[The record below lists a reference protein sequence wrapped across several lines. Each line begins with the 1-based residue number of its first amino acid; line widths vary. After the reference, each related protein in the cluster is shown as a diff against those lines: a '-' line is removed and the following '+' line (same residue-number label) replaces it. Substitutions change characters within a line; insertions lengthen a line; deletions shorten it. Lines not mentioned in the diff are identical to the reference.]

1 MPRNSSR
8 AQLRQGHVCGPCSLC
23 RQEKFNYSHAA
34 DLGREEKDRLIQ
46 HGKNIRDLACICKTC
61 VNDIRRNLTKCD
73 YIPRWVKV
81 TFAKLKCTVPKCTSK
96 SRVVQCLLAT
106 KDHIHALLK
115 IPNTPSNSDVDQ
127 VYLCLEHYK
136 IIHRSLPENRDQ
148 YDHSRH
154 QCTLCRKVIPS
165 VRDHRHCPNPQI
177 INEHLK
183 NHTDFD
189 GDLDSTAIICRTC
202 FICHQIILKSR
213 EKDSLDSELL
223 ILVDKLK
230 QDMMGITISGLDSIV
245 EYSLLSSA
253 IALGDNLL
261 NQWPMFLPEVYK
273 SFCGTFNEMSNHHNM
288 SINVSPEN
296 VVSSRYLLSYLVTKL
311 DKHLV
316 YTMKQRSAGILL
328 YRKGA
333 DLLLI
338 LTKILHRQ
346 RPCSCNQAT
355 TNVCTISSDKGC
367 DDRHGSASVLAWEE
381 MNKTLHEQID
391 KNKGSMQGEMFNIS
405 TFDVDHWID
414 IMDKNI
420 LKMLAVMTKTKRDK
434 NMHCNEVYEDMMKS
448 HSKKLRCFNIACI
461 ILFCTNSECNFPM
474 HILLT
479 DTIESFGGST
489 ELVRILN
496 RLGVVASKDTHARYI
511 EHVVTRYQEGSH
523 IRQLRPHGFTIAS
536 LDNLD
541 FQASYVAVYCG
552 DQHRSTHV
560 TTIQVVQPKP
570 LSLCDSS
577 EIHKSTSSQRSQR
590 NTSPSGQL
598 LPLSPFTSAHSRPL
612 SLFQSTSADMCPQ
625 SRPLSLSQST
635 SADMCPQSRPLSL
648 SRSTSADM
656 CPQSRPLSLSQST
669 SADMC
674 PLSRPLSLSQSTS
687 ADMCPLSQPLSLSQ
701 STSAHSRPLSLSQ
714 STSADMCPQSR
725 PLSLFQSTSADMCPL
740 SQPLSLS
747 QSTSADMCPQS
758 RPLSLSQSTS
768 ADMCPL
774 SQPLSLSQSTSAHSR
789 PLSLSQFELHLQPPR
804 FVTPGDIGQLEKGLK
819 RVNVDNTCDIPRK
832 LKHRAR
838 TAKEKKG
845 TPTNQTVLPLL
856 NEIEQC

>member
-8 AQLRQGHVCGPCSLC
+8 AQLRQGHVCGLCSLC
-23 RQEKFNYSHAA
+23 CQEKFTYSHAA

-46 HGKNIRDLACICKTC
+46 HGKNIRDSACICKTC

-106 KDHIHALLK
+106 KDHIHDLLK

-213 EKDSLDSELL
+213 ENDSLDSELL

-273 SFCGTFNEMSNHHNM
+273 SFCGTFNEMSNHHNL

-405 TFDVDHWID
+405 SFDVDHWID
-414 IMDKNI
+414 IIDKNI

-461 ILFCTNSECNFPM
+461 LLFCTNSECNFPM

-479 DTIESFGGST
+479 DIIESFGGST
-489 ELVRILN
+489 ELVSDFTSFFVGLGKVAFFKAFYTYSEFISGESGIFSRLLN
-496 RLGVVASKDTHARYI
+496 
-511 EHVVTRYQEGSH
+511 E
-523 IRQLRPHGFTIAS
+523 
-536 LDNLD
+536 
-541 FQASYVAVYCG
+541 ASYLAFLRIIVILYF
-552 DQHRSTHV
+552 QKHRSCFSNYNSPIAHFN
-560 TTIQVVQPKP
+560 
-570 LSLCDSS
+570 S
-577 EIHKSTSSQRSQR
+577 HKSTCNTIKQQHLNWIDSLRKGIWDHITFEDQLIPSNEALYGHFLRSSWVIDYWRKAMQNNMS
-590 NTSPSGQL
+590 L
-598 LPLSPFTSAHSRPL
+598 LPVTSFGWKDKEGTLSIQWDSEQNIQKVKERVIFLLRGCKCIKSNVLHGFVRAKRPENHVVQGVHAL
-612 SLFQSTSADMCPQ
+612 AAIIQQ
-625 SRPLSLSQST
+625 
-635 SADMCPQSRPLSL
+635 
-648 SRSTSADM
+648 
-656 CPQSRPLSLSQST
+656 
-669 SADMC
+669 
-674 PLSRPLSLSQSTS
+674 
-687 ADMCPLSQPLSLSQ
+687 
-701 STSAHSRPLSLSQ
+701 
-714 STSADMCPQSR
+714 
-725 PLSLFQSTSADMCPL
+725 
-740 SQPLSLS
+740 
-747 QSTSADMCPQS
+747 
-758 RPLSLSQSTS
+758 
-768 ADMCPL
+768 
-774 SQPLSLSQSTSAHSR
+774 
-789 PLSLSQFELHLQPPR
+789 LHK
-804 FVTPGDIGQLEKGLK
+804 VT
-819 RVNVDNTCDIPRK
+819 
-832 LKHRAR
+832 
-838 TAKEKKG
+838 
-845 TPTNQTVLPLL
+845 LL
-856 NEIEQC
+856 V